1 MSSQMSVT
9 FPSTKFYGN
18 VFSSL
23 QSSTFYFLPTVHSQ
37 WASRKV
43 RTCPCASW
51 APISRALTKPTRS
64 WVRRT
69 RVGTG
74 SLATYS
80 SRGSRRNAA
89 TFISPLRTVKML
101 FTIKNS
107 GTCCSLPRSAQS
119 SRPTCLIDYNLLDNY
134 FHISYCPNY
143 MLSLNFFNSN
153 RNSFVDSPHLHYTL
167 YIPTIV

>member
-1 MSSQMSVT
+1 MHTALHTSLFLSFSNWNFNECKDVCNISQNKILWKH
-9 FPSTKFYGN
+9 FQ
-18 VFSSL
+18 
-23 QSSTFYFLPTVHSQ
+23 QSSTSYFLPTVHSQ

-80 SRGSRRNAA
+80 SRGSCRNAA
-89 TFISPLRTVKML
+89 TFNSPLRIVVHDTPSEVGSSAADRNQSAHNRFHVTSL
-101 FTIKNS
+101 LLATQV
-107 GTCCSLPRSAQS
+107 CSKQ
-119 SRPTCLIDYNLLDNY
+119 
-134 FHISYCPNY
+134 
-143 MLSLNFFNSN
+143 
-153 RNSFVDSPHLHYTL
+153 
-167 YIPTIV
+167 